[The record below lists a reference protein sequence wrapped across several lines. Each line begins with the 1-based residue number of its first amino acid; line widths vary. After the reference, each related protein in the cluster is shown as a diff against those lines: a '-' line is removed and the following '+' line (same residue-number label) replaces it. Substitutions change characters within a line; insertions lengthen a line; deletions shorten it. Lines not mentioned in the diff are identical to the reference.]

1 MYAGT
6 PSAYATFVGYDE
18 VAHHSGVESEDAYDA
33 LFKID
38 QQFARMESAAE
49 NAPRPYHFVVLSDHG
64 QSGGATFQQRYGK
77 SLEEVVQELAK
88 DKLVQA
94 VTSACEGAS
103 NVNVF
108 LTDAMHRESGTT
120 TRRLT
125 GAVKRYTVD
134 EQVALEEESSM
145 LEGED
150 VQIAGDLEVSEPD
163 GDGDELPRIIVLAS
177 GNLGL
182 VYGTQREKRVTLEEM
197 EAILPG
203 MMEGLVEHEGIGF
216 VMVHSAEHGPVVI
229 GQQGRNYLTENKV
242 EGDDP
247 LADFGPRA
255 AQHLIREDTFS
266 NCPDLLINSFYHA
279 ETNEVAAFEELIG
292 CHGGMGGYQTQPFVL
307 YPAELP
313 LEDESLVGAAAVYHV
328 LKGWVP
334 TQNGTEAA
342 E

>member
-1 MYAGT
+1 
-6 PSAYATFVGYDE
+6 
-18 VAHHSGVESEDAYDA
+18 
-33 LFKID
+33 
-38 QQFARMESAAE
+38 
-49 NAPRPYHFVVLSDHG
+49 
-64 QSGGATFQQRYGK
+64 
-77 SLEEVVQELAK
+77 
-88 DKLVQA
+88 
-94 VTSACEGAS
+94 
-103 NVNVF
+103 
-108 LTDAMHRESGTT
+108 
-120 TRRLT
+120 
-125 GAVKRYTVD
+125 
-134 EQVALEEESSM
+134 
-145 LEGED
+145 
-150 VQIAGDLEVSEPD
+150 
-163 GDGDELPRIIVLAS
+163 
-177 GNLGL
+177 
-182 VYGTQREKRVTLEEM
+182 
-197 EAILPG
+197 
-203 MMEGLVEHEGIGF
+203 
-216 VMVHSAEHGPVVI
+216 MVHSAEHGPVVI